1 MIVPKWMLLVIPMM
15 LVMAGVLIDLYLF
28 QGGLKFCLVS
38 GLALVV
44 VAFSMVGGEMIFQR
58 QKKK

>member
-1 MIVPKWMLLVIPMM
+1 MIPKWMLLTIPIM

-28 QGGLKFCLVS
+28 SGGLKFCLVS

-44 VAFSMVGGEMIFQR
+44 VAFSMIGGEMIFQR
-58 QKKK
+58 QKK